1 MKKYVNIKQF
11 LMVQRKIIT
20 RNLEIKKHIEH
31 FQDIIPKFGYNL

>member
-1 MKKYVNIKQF
+1 MKKYINVKQF

-31 FQDIIPKFGYNL
+31 IDFQDIIVQF